1 MKRQRDRL
9 IQGIYVVFI
18 AAALT
23 GGTTTSPYF
32 VDHFSRLQLL
42 ELIALSLLGMCAH
55 EDAVLTERLDSIKNS
70 GVKDT

>member
-9 IQGIYVVFI
+9 IHGVYLFFI

-23 GGTTTSPYF
+23 GGATTFPHF
-32 VDHFSRLQLL
+32 VDHVSRLQLL

-55 EDAVLTERLDSIKNS
+55 EDAVLTERLDSIRNN
-70 GVKDT
+70 GVRDT